1 MLDLSRFHE
10 RLKHVETVI
19 EFGIVEKV
27 VGNTIESHGPNVTMG
42 CVCWLENQGRRIPVE
57 VVGFTDGKVIAMP
70 LGKIEGVRQGDILQA
85 SGRTASIGMSE
96 ELRGRILDGLGR
108 PIDDRTMPLL
118 LDRQDLYTDPANPL
132 RRDPIREPLQTGVR
146 AIDGLLT
153 CGLGPPI
160 GIFGGSGVGK
170 SSLL

>member
-10 RLKHVETVI
+10 RTKHAEPIT
-19 EFGIVEKV
+19 EFGTVEKV

-96 ELRGRILDGLGR
+96 ELQGRSGAHDEHMRPDRFTREQRGR
-108 PIDDRTMPLL
+108 
-118 LDRQDLYTDPANPL
+118 
-132 RRDPIREPLQTGVR
+132 E
-146 AIDGLLT
+146 
-153 CGLGPPI
+153 
-160 GIFGGSGVGK
+160 
-170 SSLL
+170 